1 MRSTLTR
8 GSSRAPR
15 IAARPARSSTWLPQL
30 LVELLIGLALAGLL
44 VIVAWASSNA
54 IPFVYGGY

>member
-1 MRSTLTR
+1 MTRRSNR
-8 GSSRAPR
+8 GVGSEDQP
-15 IAARPARSSTWLPQL
+15 ARPSTWLLQL
-30 LVELLIGLALAGLL
+30 LVEMLIGLTLAGLL

>member
-1 MRSTLTR
+1 VRATVTNR
-8 GSSRAPR
+8 RSRARR
-15 IAARPARSSTWLPQL
+15 IEAQPARPSTWPLQL
-30 LVELLIGLALAGLL
+30 LVELLIGLGLAGLL

>member
-1 MRSTLTR
+1 MTRRSNR
-8 GSSRAPR
+8 AVGSEDQP
-15 IAARPARSSTWLPQL
+15 ARPSTWLLQL
-30 LVELLIGLALAGLL
+30 LVEMLIGLALAGLL

>member
-1 MRSTLTR
+1 MTNRR
-8 GSSRAPR
+8 
-15 IAARPARSSTWLPQL
+15 RPARRIKAQRARPSTWLLQL

-44 VIVAWASSNA
+44 VIVGWASSNA

>member
-1 MRSTLTR
+1 VPATVTEQR
-8 GSSRAPR
+8 SRALGSEAQP
-15 IAARPARSSTWLPQL
+15 ARPSTWLLQL

-44 VIVAWASSNA
+44 VIVGWASSNA